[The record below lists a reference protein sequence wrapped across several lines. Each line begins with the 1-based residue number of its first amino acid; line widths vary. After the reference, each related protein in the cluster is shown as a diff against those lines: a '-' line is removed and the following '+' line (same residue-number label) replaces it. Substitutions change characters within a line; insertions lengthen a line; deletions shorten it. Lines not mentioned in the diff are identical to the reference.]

1 MKSGTLAITGNV
13 DQDHLLNTEPLALL
27 LGMLL
32 DQQVP
37 MEWAFRGP
45 STLRDRLGHLDAA
58 QIAAMDPE
66 ALVAVFCDKPA
77 LHRYPAAMARRAHE
91 LCVHIT
97 DRYRGDAGK
106 LWRSVKTGDVL
117 FARLRDLPGYGDEKA
132 QIFVAILAKRFGVR
146 PSGWEAVAGP
156 FADTTPRSV
165 ADVHDRASLGEV
177 RSFKK
182 AMKAAKRDKQG
193 RPA

>member
-1 MKSGTLAITGNV
+1 MKPGTLAITGNV
-13 DQDHLLNTEPLALL
+13 DTDRLLNTDPLALL

-58 QIAAMDPE
+58 TIAAMDPE

-91 LCVHIT
+91 LCVHIV
-97 DRYRGDAGK
+97 DRYNGDAGK
-106 LWRSVKTGDVL
+106 VWRSVKSGDVL
-117 FARLRDLPGYGDEKA
+117 VGRLRELPGYGDEKA

-146 PSGWEAVAGP
+146 PSGWEAAAGP
-156 FADTTPRSV
+156 FADATPRSV
-165 ADVHDRASLGEV
+165 ADVHDRVSLGEV

-182 AMKAAKRDKQG
+182 AMKAAKKDKQG